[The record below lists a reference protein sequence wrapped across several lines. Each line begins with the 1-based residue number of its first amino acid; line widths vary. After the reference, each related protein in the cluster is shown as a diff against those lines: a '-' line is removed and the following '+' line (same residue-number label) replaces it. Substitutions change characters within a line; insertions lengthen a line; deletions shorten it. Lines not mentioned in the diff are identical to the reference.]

1 MVIWK
6 LVNPLK
12 SDAFWSFLNSF
23 DIAFLNPLSCV
34 LLCDHHRTWMD
45 GLCCFLCPPSVCCFR
60 SSSNLALLYKMIS
73 LKLSTSFSVLWLF
86 LNYSW
91 PSLISR
97 YWALLNMRSSLKN
110 SAPVYGHFGSYVNS
124 ISCFVLVFEVWTL
137 SEVVRLLWSSLM
149 VLHSEVVEL
158 RNQLRSKFCDHH
170 RGYWTLRVYSLNCDQ
185 CCCDDRYCIH
195 DVSWSFLKLLN
206 SV

>member
-12 SDAFWSFLNSF
+12 SEAFWSFLNSF

-45 GLCCFLCPPSVCCFR
+45 GLCCFR
-60 SSSNLALLYKMIS
+60 SSSKLALLYCYMIS
-73 LKLSTSFSVLWLF
+73 LKLSTSFRVLWLF

-97 YWALLNMRSSLKN
+97 YYWALLNM
-110 SAPVYGHFGSYVNS
+110 
-124 ISCFVLVFEVWTL
+124 IVFE
-137 SEVVRLLWSSLM
+137 EFCPRLWSFWK
-149 VLHSEVVEL
+149 L
-158 RNQLRSKFCDHH
+158 REIHFVFCS
-170 RGYWTLRVYSLNCDQ
+170 RLWSLNAF
-185 CCCDDRYCIH
+185 
-195 DVSWSFLKLLN
+195 WSGSTSVIIFDGVAFLKLSN
-206 SV
+206 SVINCVLNFAIIIEVIELWGFILSTAINVVAMIVIVFNSTCYDLF

>member
-12 SDAFWSFLNSF
+12 SEAFWSFLNSF

-45 GLCCFLCPPSVCCFR
+45 GLCCFR
-60 SSSNLALLYKMIS
+60 SSSKLALLYCYMIS
-73 LKLSTSFSVLWLF
+73 LKLSTSFRVLWLF

-149 VLHSEVVEL
+149 VLH
-158 RNQLRSKFCDHH
+158 F
-170 RGYWTLRVYSLNCDQ
+170 
-185 CCCDDRYCIH
+185 
-195 DVSWSFLKLLN
+195 WSCRTP
-206 SV
+206 